1 MWFKSKR
8 VKKLERE
15 NAMLDY
21 ELRELQR
28 ERDALLWTKHF
39 NEMMDKKVVPL
50 HCSAEV
56 DTYYGEEEA
65 IRYAERE
72 IVKRIADDI
81 AEYVTFSISD
91 NGHTLSGKKLKVVGT
106 IEVVSSSLVETRV
119 NMTKKEG

>member
-21 ELRELQR
+21 ELRRLQR
-28 ERDALLWTKHF
+28 KYESMLLRTHF
-39 NEMMDKKVVPL
+39 NEMMTKNVVPL

-56 DTYYGEEEA
+56 DTYFGEKDA

-72 IVKRIADDI
+72 IVKRLADGI
-81 AEYVTFSISD
+81 AEYVIFNIRE
-91 NGHTLSGKKLKVVGT
+91 NGHTLSGKKLEVVGT
-106 IEVVSSSLVETRV
+106 IEVLRNPIEEGA
-119 NMTKKEG
+119 KKNEESD